1 MKSKLI
7 AILAAVFLA
16 GCHTCPTI
24 PDPVEKPPVY
34 GDVVLPVVRGTDLKD
49 VKWELMDQ
57 AELQKLVEEKKNT
70 KGFFVY
76 VLDQSGMETEIG
88 NMQELRRYIQQQQAA
103 IEFLVGVIKSRQ
115 TPKAEST
122 KQ

>member
-1 MKSKLI
+1 MKSKVI
-7 AILAAVFLA
+7 AILATVFLA

-34 GDVVLPVVRGTDLKD
+34 GDIAFPVVRGTDLKE

-57 AELQKLVEEKKNT
+57 SELQKLVEEKKNT

-76 VLDQSGMETEIG
+76 VLDQAGMEIEI
-88 NMQELRRYIQQQQAA
+88 NNTQELRRYIQQQKAA
-103 IEFLVGVIKSRQ
+103 IDFLVGVIKSRQ
-115 TPKAEST
+115 EPKAESP